1 MFDNLLNLVK
11 EHAGDAIVNNPA
23 IPNEKNDAAIS
34 ATTNSIIDTLK
45 SQATSGNLS
54 ALTDM
59 FKGGN
64 VNASAL
70 SSSVQTNVVSS
81 LMKQFGIDNSAAS
94 GIASSMIPKVME
106 SLVKK
111 TNDPNDS
118 SFDIAGIMSAV
129 GGGNAAGI
137 LGKLTSFFK

>member
-11 EHAGDAIVNNPA
+11 EHAGDAIINNPA
-23 IPNEKNDAAIS
+23 IPNEKNDAAIN
-34 ATTNSIIDTLK
+34 TTASSIIDALK
-45 SQATSGNLS
+45 SQASSGNLS
-54 ALTDM
+54 GLTDLL
-59 FKGGN
+59 KGGN
-64 VNASAL
+64 VNASSI
-70 SSSVQTNVVSS
+70 SSNVQSTVVTN

-118 SFDIAGIMSAV
+118 SFDVAGIMSAI

-137 LGKLTSFFK
+137 LGKITSLFK